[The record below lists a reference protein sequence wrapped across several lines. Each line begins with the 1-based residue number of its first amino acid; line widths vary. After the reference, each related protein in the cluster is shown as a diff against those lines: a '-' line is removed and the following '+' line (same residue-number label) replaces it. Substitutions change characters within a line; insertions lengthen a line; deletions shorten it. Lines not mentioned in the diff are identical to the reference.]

1 MMTRTI
7 IAAAALL
14 TVGVGSVPGRG
25 VGTPILSR
33 AKDDQAASAGK
44 LMSGLSLNA
53 PIVSS
58 VM

>member
-1 MMTRTI
+1 M
-7 IAAAALL
+7 IAAARPSASM
-14 TVGVGSVPGRG
+14 GSVPGRG